1 MARILMAAS
10 EASPFAKTGGLA
22 DVLGAL
28 PPELAR
34 QGHEVAVL
42 IPRYRSVPM
51 DGATRVADPFPVW
64 FDGHS
69 VPAIVWR
76 RERNGVPYFFL
87 DVPSL
92 FDRDGLYGGRG
103 GDYPDNA
110 ARFGFFSRAVL
121 EVARSLFR
129 PQILHCH
136 DWQTGLVPA
145 YLRGMLARDPT
156 FAAVR
161 TLFTIHN
168 LGYQGRFLMSDWRM
182 LGLEPRQLGTYGVEF
197 FGDISFLKAGIFY
210 TDAVST
216 VSPGYAREIQT
227 PEYGF
232 GLDGLLR
239 ARADSLFGI
248 VNGVDYQEWNPGTDP
263 HIAAHYSA
271 TDLEGKRVC
280 KRDLLDTFGLPV
292 DDVASPLIGLVTRFA
307 EQKGIDLIRE
317 AAGALVEAEVLFTI
331 LGSGEPEDEQF
342 FMDLAERHPRSVGVR
357 VGYDNPLAHKI
368 EAGSDMFL
376 MPSRYEP
383 CGLNQIYS
391 LRYGTLPIVR
401 ATGGLDDTI
410 REGTG
415 FKFWEYS
422 GAALLDAIRLALET
436 YRDPERWTAMM
447 RNAMREDFSWRHSA
461 GEYSLLYQKLLEG

>member
-42 IPRYRSVPM
+42 IPRFRSVPL
-51 DGATRVADPFPVW
+51 DGAVRIADPLPVW
-64 FDGHS
+64 FDGKS
-69 VPAIVWR
+69 VPAMVWR

-87 DVPSL
+87 DVPAL
-92 FDRDGLYGGRG
+92 FDRAALYGDGVV
-103 GDYPDNA
+103 DYPDNA
-110 ARFGFFSRAVL
+110 ERFGFFSRAVV
-121 EVARSLFR
+121 EVARRLFR
-129 PQILHCH
+129 PEILHCH

-145 YLRGMLARDPT
+145 YLRGMLALDPT

-161 TLFTIHN
+161 TLFTVHN
-168 LGYQGRFLMSDWRM
+168 LGYQGRFPMSHWRM

-197 FGDISFLKAGIFY
+197 FGDINFLKAGIFY
-210 TDAVST
+210 ADAVST

-248 VNGVDYQEWNPGTDP
+248 VNGVDYQEWNPSIDP
-263 HIAAHYSA
+263 HIAAHYTD
-271 TDLEGKRVC
+271 TDLEGKRAC
-280 KRDLLDTFGLPV
+280 KRDLLRAFGLP
-292 DDVASPLIGLVTRFA
+292 DDDLTRPLVGLVTRFA
-307 EQKGIDLIRE
+307 AQKGIDLIRE
-317 AAGALVEAEVLFTI
+317 VAEDLIDAGASFTV
-331 LGSGEPEDEQF
+331 LGSGDPDDEKF
-342 FMDLAERHPRSVGVR
+342 FQDLARRHPDFVGVS
-357 VGYDNPLAHKI
+357 VGYDNGLAHRI
-368 EAGSDMFL
+368 EAGADMFV

-391 LRYGTLPIVR
+391 LRYGTLPVVR

-422 GAALLDAIRLALET
+422 APAFLGALRQALVV
-436 YRDPERWTAMM
+436 YRDRERWTAMM
-447 RNAMREDFSWRHSA
+447 RNAMREDFSWAHSA
-461 GEYSLLYQKLLEG
+461 AEYSQLYQTLLTA